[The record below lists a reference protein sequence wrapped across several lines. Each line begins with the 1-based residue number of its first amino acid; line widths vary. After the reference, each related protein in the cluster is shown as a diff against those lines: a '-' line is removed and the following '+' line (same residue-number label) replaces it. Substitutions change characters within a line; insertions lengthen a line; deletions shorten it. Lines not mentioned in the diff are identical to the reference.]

1 MSNGCVDFCSDSV
14 CAGVDEAGRGAI
26 AGPVV
31 AAAVVLP
38 AHINLVFE
46 DSKKLSPIRRVQLYK
61 ELKKNKAD
69 IGIGLASPREIESFN
84 IHKATLLSMER
95 ALEKLKIEPNMVKV
109 DGMFCPEFKGQIHA
123 IPKGDQIFQV
133 ISAAS
138 IVAKVFRDY
147 LMLRLGRIF
156 PQYGFSYHKG
166 YPTIGH
172 KTAIEN
178 CGVLSCHRKSFEPIR
193 SLLNKY

>member
-1 MSNGCVDFCSDSV
+1 MSNGSLDFYSDTV

-38 AHINLVFE
+38 AHTNLIFE
-46 DSKKLSPIRRVQLYK
+46 DSKKLSHIRRAQLYK
-61 ELKKNKAD
+61 ALKKSRAD
-69 IGIGLASPREIESFN
+69 IGIGLASPREIETLN
-84 IHKATLLSMER
+84 IHKATLLSMQR
-95 ALEKLKIEPNMVKV
+95 ALEKLKIKPDTIKV
-109 DGMFCPEFKGQIHA
+109 DGIFCPEFKGQIQA

-166 YPTIGH
+166 YPTMAH
-172 KTAIEN
+172 KTAIEDY
-178 CGVLSCHRKSFEPIR
+178 GVLSCHRKSFDPIR
-193 SLLNKY
+193 SFLNKY